1 MAYRHLRKSSNAF
14 STSAPYGKQ
23 RASTARSGRSS
34 DTGESFPG
42 FGTPGPPSVSLHGR
56 ASKTHFSRMSS
67 VTRSLGQISS
77 PTLPP
82 PKQKRASLRPPTSH
96 ITSNLPSPAGLD
108 EHVEES
114 EAEEDIQ
121 RREDADSL
129 NEIIMAINMK
139 ERGTLGCAY
148 YIAREEKLCLMED
161 IKMAGLDIVEL
172 LKLHAQPTILLIS
185 SRAEEELEDH
195 LMREARPVD
204 RGDGD
209 SEASSCTRQ
218 RDMLTRL
225 LLDSIFG
232 CYVLDSRPSGEFQFE
247 AAKNKLINLDIALEH
262 GPEIVFTTPGDDLIN
277 DGAFGQGHNDCGVGR
292 QGKLM
297 RLAGWMDLD
306 SRLAVRVLIYSHLS
320 S

>member
-14 STSAPYGKQ
+14 STSTPYGRQ
-23 RASTARSGRSS
+23 HGSMAQSGRSS
-34 DTGESFPG
+34 NTEESSPG
-42 FGTPGPPSVSLHGR
+42 FETPGPPSVSLR
-56 ASKTHFSRMSS
+56 RRTSRTHFSKMSS
-67 VTRSLGQISS
+67 VTRSPGEISS
-77 PTLPP
+77 PTFPP
-82 PKQKRASLRPPTSH
+82 PKQKRASLHPPTSH
-96 ITSNLPSPAGLD
+96 ITSNSPSVAGLD
-108 EHVEES
+108 ERVEES

-129 NEIIMAINMK
+129 NEVIMAVNMK

-148 YIAREEKLCLMED
+148 YVAREEKLCLMED

-195 LMREARPVD
+195 LMKEARSVD
-204 RGDGD
+204 RGDDD
-209 SEASSCTRQ
+209 SEVLSCTRQ

-232 CYVLDSRPSGEFQFE
+232 CYVLDSRPSAEFQFE
-247 AAKNKLINLDIALEH
+247 AAKNKLINLDIGLEH

-277 DGAFGQGHNDCGVGR
+277 SGVYGQGHNGCGVGR

-306 SRLAVRVLIYSHLS
+306 SRLTVCVLIYFHLNS
-320 S
+320 